1 MIRKIAYT
9 FFSFLI
15 CCNVSLAW
23 GQTFAFRG
31 TVLDEQTHKALD
43 YATIQLFVEKQ
54 FAYGGITD
62 ANGHFEL
69 LHIHPGTYRIII
81 SYLGYD
87 STEKEIKVVGNTS
100 DIFYLK
106 PSNSDGTG

>member
-81 SYLGYD
+81 SYLGYY
-87 STEKEIKVVGNTS
+87 ST
-100 DIFYLK
+100 
-106 PSNSDGTG
+106 

>member
-1 MIRKIAYT
+1 M
-9 FFSFLI
+9 
-15 CCNVSLAW
+15 W

-69 LHIHPGTYRIII
+69 LHIHLRTYRIII

-106 PSNSDGTG
+106 PSNMALNEVVVTASNQSVRPVLP